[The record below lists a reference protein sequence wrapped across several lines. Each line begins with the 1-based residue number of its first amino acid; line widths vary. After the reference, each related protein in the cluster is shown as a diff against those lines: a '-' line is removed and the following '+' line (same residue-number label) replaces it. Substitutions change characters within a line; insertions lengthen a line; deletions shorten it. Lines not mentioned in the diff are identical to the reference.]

1 MKKNIGNVL
10 ALYPTPAVVV
20 GTEVNGKVNWLLV
33 AQKHYTNEG
42 VRQTGKVSVNMV
54 SEAMLVRADYVG
66 CVGGAKAD
74 KSDVFIYHKG
84 EAGTPVIDESPL
96 VMECEVV
103 DNYETDT
110 FDNFICKI
118 TNTYVDDETCSLR
131 DAELHLPTYWRNH
144 WQMHQLREDIQKGGT
159 AMKTRT
165 LGKDGLKVSAIGLG
179 CMGFTQSYPPYP
191 DRKDAIETIRKAVD
205 LGVTFFDTAEVYSY
219 GQNEDLIGEA
229 LQPVRD
235 RVVIATKFGYDL
247 SETPDSLCATGWSL
261 PPSSVTTCPKRRI

>member
-33 AQKHYTNEG
+33 AHVGIIGHDQIMLSLFKKHYTNEG
-42 VRQTGKVSVNMV
+42 VKQTGKVSVNMV

-103 DNYETDT
+103 GNYETDT

-118 TNTYVDDETCSLR
+118 TNTYVDEDCLNEKGKPDYDKLKPVLFEMPNYTYLR
-131 DAELHLPTYWRNH
+131 T
-144 WQMHQLREDIQKGGT
+144 G
-159 AMKTRT
+159 
-165 LGKDGLKVSAIGLG
+165 
-179 CMGFTQSYPPYP
+179 
-191 DRKDAIETIRKAVD
+191 ETIGKCTSFGKTYRK
-205 LGVTFFDTAEVYSY
+205 EE
-219 GQNEDLIGEA
+219 Q
-229 LQPVRD
+229 R
-235 RVVIATKFGYDL
+235 
-247 SETPDSLCATGWSL
+247 
-261 PPSSVTTCPKRRI
+261 

>member
-33 AQKHYTNEG
+33 AHVGIIGHDQIMLSLFKKHYTNEG
-42 VRQTGKVSVNMV
+42 VKQTGKVSVNMV
-54 SEAMLVRADYVG
+54 NEAMLVRADYVG

-118 TNTYVDDETCSLR
+118 MNTYVDEDCLNEKGKPDYDKLKPVLFEMPNYTYLR
-131 DAELHLPTYWRNH
+131 T
-144 WQMHQLREDIQKGGT
+144 G
-159 AMKTRT
+159 
-165 LGKDGLKVSAIGLG
+165 
-179 CMGFTQSYPPYP
+179 
-191 DRKDAIETIRKAVD
+191 ETIGKCTSFGKAYNKK
-205 LGVTFFDTAEVYSY
+205 E
-219 GQNEDLIGEA
+219 
-229 LQPVRD
+229 
-235 RVVIATKFGYDL
+235 
-247 SETPDSLCATGWSL
+247 ET
-261 PPSSVTTCPKRRI
+261 R